1 MPNESILH
9 VALAVVL
16 LCLALLIAIVIAW
29 EPLAAIW
36 PTVFAI

>member
-1 MPNESILH
+1 MENVLH

-16 LCLALLIAIVIAW
+16 LILALLMAIVIAW

-36 PTVFAI
+36 PAVFAI